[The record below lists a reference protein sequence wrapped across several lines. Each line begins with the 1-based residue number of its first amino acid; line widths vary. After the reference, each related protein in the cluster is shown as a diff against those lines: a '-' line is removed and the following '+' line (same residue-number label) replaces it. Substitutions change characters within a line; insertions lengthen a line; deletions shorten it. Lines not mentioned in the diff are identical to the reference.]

1 MIPSMPNLSRWILV
15 LAAAASLVVARAD
28 EDGVLSPSKRQE
40 ALDKGKQL
48 LATKEITAPEA
59 DPFYYAELG
68 AKNEKAPPSEIT
80 KPAAG
85 IKKSSGPLTGR
96 AKLQS
101 VAMGLKPTF
110 FMRGGEPTLLIGAK
124 KISTGGIM
132 TVTVEGVKYNL
143 EIVSISPPNFTLLL
157 NHEQFTR
164 PLK

>member
-85 IKKSSGPLTGR
+85 VKKSSGPLTGR

-110 FMRGGEPTLLIGAK
+110 LCEAVSRRFSLALK
-124 KISTGGIM
+124 KYLP
-132 TVTVEGVKYNL
+132 VAL
-143 EIVSISPPNFTLLL
+143 
-157 NHEQFTR
+157 
-164 PLK
+164 